1 MEAEIASL
9 EEKLMA
15 AITQKEEVFVKN
27 GFLEEELEALSNKL
41 NTANSELN
49 LMREEIGSMVPAISW
64 FTFDCRYRYL
74 NSLFFQIAF
83 LFLALI

>member
-49 LMREEIGSMVPAISW
+49 LMREEIGSMVPAIS
-64 FTFDCRYRYL
+64 
-74 NSLFFQIAF
+74 
-83 LFLALI
+83 